1 MKEVIKNK
9 EGKLKSP
16 LKETIKAKAK
26 DGVKIVAG
34 LAFLGAG
41 VSADLGCVNIGTKN
55 VINGETTPG
64 ITSTNPDYDRLGIKR
79 LDIAPQAPCSP
90 CAKSETTIYTPSSTE
105 TKDGQAI
112 YFNAGEIKN
121 VPAGTIISGD
131 VEVNGQV
138 LYDNNE
144 NTALVVKLLNGGSVR
159 APWGASGLEN
169 IPGNVLDQKAEEIA
183 QQIRN
188 TRPNT
193 TVQIVGYDGQI
204 VNPGYRSNYP
214 RTHETPVYPSNTVEN
229 GQAVSLSSG
238 ETKNVPA
245 GTIISGDVEV
255 NGQVLYDNNENTA
268 LVVKLLNGGS
278 VRAPW
283 GASGLEN
290 IPGNVLDQK
299 AEEIAQQ
306 IRNTRP
312 GVDVQVRTFDGQY
325 VNPNYQP
332 WTHERPIY
340 NQNYS
345 AIEVRAG
352 ETYYLKND
360 RISLIVGDTR
370 IINRGG
376 TILIN
381 KNDGNSGTG
390 QIVASDGEGIRVESN
405 YGYSVIELPR
415 EYYMTDATVIEIV
428 NSERNKIAYTGK
440 IVKIYATD
448 GENVMIDGF
457 INGKPVGDYPIKD
470 SKSHQY
476 YWWQFWKNWHNWNR
490 R

>member
-112 YFNAGEIKN
+112 YFNAGEI
-121 VPAGTIISGD
+121 
-131 VEVNGQV
+131 
-138 LYDNNE
+138 
-144 NTALVVKLLNGGSVR
+144 
-159 APWGASGLEN
+159 
-169 IPGNVLDQKAEEIA
+169 
-183 QQIRN
+183 
-188 TRPNT
+188 
-193 TVQIVGYDGQI
+193 
-204 VNPGYRSNYP
+204 
-214 RTHETPVYPSNTVEN
+214 
-229 GQAVSLSSG
+229 
-238 ETKNVPA
+238 KNVPA